1 MPGEAHG
8 RGGERPGPVRRR
20 LRRAAL
26 ATLVLLSAAASSR
39 AEREPVDYVDPLIG
53 TSNSRW
59 MLGPY
64 AGVPFGMVQ
73 LGPDNQ
79 GPGWMSGYEY
89 SIANV
94 TGFSHIHAW
103 TMGGLLLMPSTLDLT
118 VRDGAVDKPYRGAN
132 AGYHSRILKETETA
146 TPGYYAVHLYDPDVR
161 AEMTATT
168 RSGFLRFTYPETKD
182 ARLLVDLEFP
192 SEYGF
197 RVREGR
203 IRKVSDTELEGF
215 ARTSTNDWDE
225 YTLHFVI
232 RFSRPFRSFGGWVGD
247 DVRPELEE
255 VSGEGDVGGI
265 VAFSTGSGDVVLVQT
280 GLSLVDLDGARRNL
294 EAELGPFGWDF
305 EGVRRAARE
314 RWNELLSR
322 IRVEGGTERDKVR
335 FYTNLYRSFCAK
347 QTWNDVDGRY
357 VDPREEVRQ
366 LPPGRHIYGGDAFWN
381 TFWNLNGLWSLIAPD
396 ILNDWVVTELELF
409 DATGW
414 TSNGP
419 TGVEMTGI
427 MEVSHE
433 IALIVGAFQKGIRD
447 YDVAR
452 AYQAVLHTVSE
463 QGRRLS
469 PWSGLAGNER
479 LDVYREKGYV
489 PLDVDRVSRT
499 FDYAFDDYCVAQMAK
514 ALGHEEHAR
523 RLLERSG
530 SWRNLFHPELKYFV
544 PRDSAG
550 RWMEDFDPFS
560 GKHFIEGNGWQYS
573 WYVPHD
579 VPGLIALL
587 GQDLFNRRLEEGFER
602 SVRHR
607 FAAHAF
613 DRAQP
618 RSLEYYVNHGNEVN
632 MQAAFLFNYSGRPW
646 LTQKYSRAILD
657 AYYGSTP
664 YDGWQGDEDEGQMGA
679 WFVMSALGLFE
690 MDGGTSVV
698 PKVDLSSPLFE
709 RVEIRLDPRFHPG
722 RHFVIE
728 ARGAS
733 PDNTYIQSARL
744 NGHPLTAPRIR
755 FADIVAGGSLV
766 YAMGPEPNREL
777 FSAPSP
783 VTE

>member
-1 MPGEAHG
+1 MG
-8 RGGERPGPVRRR
+8 RQAGTALLAFFLV
-20 LRRAAL
+20 AAPRDGV
-26 ATLVLLSAAASSR
+26 AGR
-39 AEREPVDYVDPLIG
+39 DPVDYVDPLIG

-103 TMGGLLLMPSTLDLT
+103 TMGGLMVMPSTLDLT
-118 VRDGAVDKPYRGAN
+118 VHDGAVDKPYRGAN
-132 AGYHSRILKETETA
+132 AGYHSRVLKETEKA
-146 TPGYYAVHLYDPDVR
+146 TPGYYAVHLYDPDVH

-168 RSGFLRFTYPETKD
+168 RCGFLRFTFPEAED
-182 ARLLVDLEFP
+182 ARVLVDLQFP

-203 IRKVSDTELEGF
+203 IRRVSATEIEGL
-215 ARTSTNDWDE
+215 ARSSTNEWDE

-247 DVRPELEE
+247 SVRHGVEE
-255 VSGEGDVGGI
+255 VSGSGEMGGI
-265 VAFSTGSGDVVLVQT
+265 VTFQAERGESVLVQT
-280 GLSLVDLDGARRNL
+280 GLSLVGIDGARRNL

-305 EGVRRAARE
+305 DRVRSAARE
-314 RWNELLSR
+314 RWNELLGR
-322 IRVEGGTERDKVR
+322 IQVEGGTERDKVR
-335 FYTNLYRSFCAK
+335 LYTNLYRSFCAK

-357 VDPREEVRQ
+357 VDPREQVRQ
-366 LPPGRHIYGGDAFWN
+366 LPPGASLYGGDAFWN
-381 TFWNLNGLWSLIAPD
+381 TFWNLNGLWSLVSPE
-396 ILNDWVVTELELF
+396 ILDNWVRTQLELF
-409 DATGW
+409 DSTGW

-433 IALIVGAFQKGIRD
+433 IALIVAAYQKGVRG

-452 AYQAVLHTVSE
+452 AYEAIRHTVTE

-469 PWSGLAGNER
+469 PFSGLAGNER

-499 FDYAFDDYCVAQMAK
+499 LDYAFDDYCVAQMAR
-514 ALGHEEHAR
+514 ALGHEEDYWRFR
-523 RLLERSG
+523 RRSE
-530 SWRNLFHPELKYFV
+530 SWKNLFHPDLKYIV
-544 PRDSAG
+544 PRDSQG
-550 RWMEDFDPFS
+550 RWMEGFDPFS
-560 GKHFIEGNGWQYS
+560 GRHFIEGNSWQYT

-579 VPGLIALL
+579 VPGLVERM
-587 GQDLFNRRLEEGFER
+587 GPELFNRRLEEGFER
-602 SVRHR
+602 SARHR

-613 DRAQP
+613 DRAQA
-618 RSLEYYVNHGNEVN
+618 EAIEAYVNHGNEAN

-646 LTQKYSRAILD
+646 LTQKYSRAILES
-657 AYYGSTP
+657 YYGSSP
-664 YDGWQGDEDEGQMGA
+664 YHGWEGDEDEGQMGA

-690 MDGGTSVV
+690 MDGGTAVV
-698 PKVDLSSPLFE
+698 PMVDLTSPLFE
-709 RVEIRLDPRFHPG
+709 RTVIRLDPRFHPG
-722 RHFVIE
+722 RQFVVE
-728 ARGAS
+728 ARGNSAE
-733 PDNTYIQSARL
+733 NVFIQSARL
-744 NGHPLTAPRIR
+744 NGEPVRHPRIR
-755 FADIVAGGSLV
+755 FSDIAAGGTLV
-766 YAMGPEPNREL
+766 YEMGPRPNPGL
-777 FSAPSP
+777 WALSASDR
-783 VTE
+783 

>member
-1 MPGEAHG
+1 M
-8 RGGERPGPVRRR
+8 GPH
-20 LRRAAL
+20 AGTAL
-26 ATLVLLSAAASSR
+26 LALLLAAAAR
-39 AEREPVDYVDPLIG
+39 DGVAGRDPVDYVDPLIG

-103 TMGGLLLMPSTLDLT
+103 TMGGLMLMPSTLDLT
-118 VRDGAVDKPYRGAN
+118 VQDGAVDKPYRGAN
-132 AGYHSRILKETETA
+132 AGYHSRVLKETEKA
-146 TPGYYAVHLYDPDVR
+146 TPGYYAVHLYDPDVL

-168 RSGFLRFTYPETKD
+168 RCGFLRFTFPEAKD
-182 ARLLVDLEFP
+182 ARILVDLQFP

-203 IRKVSDTELEGF
+203 IRRVSATEIEGQ
-215 ARTSTNDWDE
+215 ARSSTNEWDE

-247 DVRPELEE
+247 SVRRDVEE
-255 VSGEGDVGGI
+255 VSGAGEMGGI
-265 VAFSTGSGDVVLVQT
+265 VSFPTERGEPVLVQT
-280 GLSLVDLDGARRNL
+280 GLSLVGIDGARRNL

-305 EGVRRAARE
+305 DRVRSAARD
-314 RWNELLSR
+314 RWNELLGR

-357 VDPREEVRQ
+357 VDPREQVRQ
-366 LPPGRHIYGGDAFWN
+366 LPPGASLYGGDAFWN
-381 TFWNLNGLWSLIAPD
+381 TFWNLNGLWSLVSPE
-396 ILNDWVVTELELF
+396 ILNNWVVTELELF
-409 DATGW
+409 GSTGW

-433 IALIVGAFQKGIRD
+433 IALIVAAYQKGIRG

-452 AYQAVLHTVSE
+452 AYEAVRHTVTE

-469 PWSGLAGNER
+469 PFSGLAGNER

-499 FDYAFDDYCVAQMAK
+499 LDYAFDDYCVAQMAR
-514 ALGHEEHAR
+514 ALGHEEDY
-523 RLLERSG
+523 RLLLGRSG
-530 SWRNLFHPELKYFV
+530 SWKNLLHPDLKYIV
-544 PRDSAG
+544 PRDSLG
-550 RWMEDFDPFS
+550 RWMEGFDPFS
-560 GKHFIEGNGWQYS
+560 GRHFIEGNSWQYS

-579 VPGLIALL
+579 VPGLVERIGLER
-587 GQDLFNRRLEEGFER
+587 FNRRLEEGFEK
-602 SVRHR
+602 SAPHR

-613 DRAQP
+613 DRAQAEAIE
-618 RSLEYYVNHGNEVN
+618 SYVNHGNEAN

-646 LTQKYSRAILD
+646 LTQKYSRAILES
-657 AYYGSTP
+657 YYGSTP
-664 YDGWQGDEDEGQMGA
+664 YHGWEGDEDEGQMGA

-698 PKVDLSSPLFE
+698 PMVDLTSPLFE
-709 RVEIRLDPRFHPG
+709 RIVIRLDPRFHPG
-722 RHFVIE
+722 RQFVIE
-728 ARGAS
+728 ARGNSAGN
-733 PDNTYIQSARL
+733 PYIQSARL
-744 NGHPLTAPRIR
+744 NGEPVPHPRIR
-755 FADIVAGGSLV
+755 FSDIAAGGTLV
-766 YAMGPEPNREL
+766 YEMGPRPNPGLWGLAHGDR
-777 FSAPSP
+777 
-783 VTE
+783 